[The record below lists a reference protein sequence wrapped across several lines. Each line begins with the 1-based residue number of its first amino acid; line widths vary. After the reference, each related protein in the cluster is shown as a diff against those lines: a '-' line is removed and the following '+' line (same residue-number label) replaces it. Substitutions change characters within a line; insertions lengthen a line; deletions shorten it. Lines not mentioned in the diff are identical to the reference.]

1 MEAPII
7 MGKLAMQIES
17 AVATFLRLL
26 PLMGGSEAADMVAAI
41 NTLRA
46 VLNQQGVGT
55 ESDATEEKE
64 TQPAAV
70 GKQPPPPSNVGLGGP
85 GSSFAAPLSPPHLG
99 DVGGAGKSAAA
110 DISVQAAAA
119 AAAAAQQAS
128 DRDLDVD
135 DDWKGEAERPTK
147 HAKTDL
153 PPPAAACAPS
163 PASPAGEK
171 STDGNGQAGEEGA
184 GGVHQAQRQTA
195 VTGESAPG
203 AGGGQP
209 ATPLAGSATVDGE
222 VEMGVNAQGRQEATG
237 SEEASNRFRRR
248 RPEDSKDDIDGD
260 GRDRSRTP
268 PRSEAASAAS
278 GAPAAA
284 QGDADL

>member
-85 GSSFAAPLSPPHLG
+85 GSSFAAPLSPPHSG
-99 DVGGAGKSAAA
+99 AGGGKSAAA

-119 AAAAAQQAS
+119 AAAAAQQAA

-135 DDWKGEAERPTK
+135 DDWRGEAERPSK
-147 HAKTDL
+147 QAKTDL
-153 PPPAAACAPS
+153 PPPAAACAPP

-171 STDGNGQAGEEGA
+171 AAGGNGQAGEEGA
-184 GGVHQAQRQTA
+184 GGAHRAQRQA
-195 VTGESAPG
+195 AAASESAPG
-203 AGGGQP
+203 AGDGQT
-209 ATPLAGSATVDGE
+209 ATPLVGSATVDGE

-237 SEEASNRFRRR
+237 LDEASNRFRRR
-248 RPEDSKDDIDGD
+248 KPEDGKDDADGD

-284 QGDADL
+284 HGDSDI